1 MDALLLFA
9 LLFLVFE
16 AWQLVLC
23 ERYLGIKQIARNGD
37 PRALG
42 LNEFVAFGWTA
53 ALFLYACWMLA
64 LLLLPYARLHAVA
77 LLAVTTLGYS
87 LRRTAPLKWVLVA
100 LTIEGAIRVGLLVS
114 LLAMAWRR
122 WH

>member
-9 LLFLVFE
+9 PLFLAFE
-16 AWQLVLC
+16 AWQLVIC
-23 ERYLGIKQIARNGD
+23 ERYLGIKQIARDGD

-42 LNEFVAFGWTA
+42 LNEFVALGWTA
-53 ALFLYACWMLA
+53 TLFLYACWMLA
-64 LLLLPYARLHAVA
+64 LLLVPYARIHALA
-77 LLAVTTLGYS
+77 LAAVTALGYS
-87 LRRTAPLKWVLVA
+87 LRRTASLKWTLVV

-122 WH
+122 MR